1 MKKINWLYHWHW
13 NILRAK
19 YGDWSLIH
27 FFFLIEKE
35 AFHSFLEW
43 HTHVLAKMLQLC
55 LTLCNPMDCSLPGS
69 SVHGILLQAGILE
82 WVACPPPG
90 DLLHSGIEL
99 VSLMSPALA
108 SGSLTISTTWEAI
121 YMWVCL
127 CVYIFSFKAAFGSR
141 VLFLVLKKGSEV
153 NEIRMQR
160 KSWD

>member
-1 MKKINWLYHWHW
+1 METDLCFI
-13 NILRAK
+13 
-19 YGDWSLIH
+19 

-35 AFHSFLEW
+35 ALHSFLEW
-43 HTHVLAKMLQLC
+43 HTHVLAKMLQLY

-108 SGSLTISTTWEAI
+108 SGPLTISTTWEAI
-121 YMWVCL
+121 
-127 CVYIFSFKAAFGSR
+127 
-141 VLFLVLKKGSEV
+141 
-153 NEIRMQR
+153 
-160 KSWD
+160 